1 MTSSN
6 CNALMPPCRYLFFL
20 FSFFLVKKIYVWDV
34 HTLDVDRWHAA
45 TATRWCRPAGI
56 FLFSFFL
63 SSTAHL
69 SMYLSICLSLWDGT
83 YIHTPWVWMDDVQQ
97 LHRANA
103 ALQVSLC
110 VCGWRQ
116 HLYVS
121 VCICLYL
128 YLSLSVSVFVSVSMA
143 YMYLDY
149 RWMTSSNCNA
159 LMPPCR
165 YLFSFFF
172 FFFW

>member
-1 MTSSN
+1 
-6 CNALMPPCRYLFFL
+6 
-20 FSFFLVKKIYVWDV
+20 
-34 HTLDVDRWHAA
+34 
-45 TATRWCRPAGI
+45 
-56 FLFSFFL
+56 
-63 SSTAHL
+63 
-69 SMYLSICLSLWDGT
+69 MYLSICLSLWDGT

-149 RWMTSSNCNA
+149 RWMTSSH
-159 LMPPCR
+159 
-165 YLFSFFF
+165 FSFTTFACAGICAGTSIYICTYICSGTSICIHAYVSYICRGM
-172 FFFW
+172 

>member
-1 MTSSN
+1 
-6 CNALMPPCRYLFFL
+6 
-20 FSFFLVKKIYVWDV
+20 
-34 HTLDVDRWHAA
+34 
-45 TATRWCRPAGI
+45 
-56 FLFSFFL
+56 
-63 SSTAHL
+63 
-69 SMYLSICLSLWDGT
+69 MYLSICLSLWDGT

-165 YLFSFFF
+165 YLFFFF
-172 FFFW
+172 FFFSGKENLYMYLDYRWMTSSHFSFTFACAGICAGTSIYICTCICSGTSICIHAYVCIYMQGYVVYTYIHK